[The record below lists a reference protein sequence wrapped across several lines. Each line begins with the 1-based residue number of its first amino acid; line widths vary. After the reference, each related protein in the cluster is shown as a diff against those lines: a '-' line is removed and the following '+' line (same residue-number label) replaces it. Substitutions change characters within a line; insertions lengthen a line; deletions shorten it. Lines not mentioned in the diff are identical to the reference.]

1 MDIHSLIETITPLY
15 NKYKQNK
22 EIVSG
27 TDALKIMW
35 DIGDILKKFIEQNDV
50 APHALFWKIYGR
62 SEGTKN
68 IVKRSYITREFQN
81 RCHRIRKIFVSK
93 KQIEK
98 NLPNLKRFTAFRE
111 SMPFFDNKKYQLRGI
126 KKEQLLNLLN
136 SNKNSKIIKWEIRRL
151 QKEKIGITNPRTQ
164 RFAEME
170 SGKKIFIN
178 FYNHV
183 WQLLKEKPVSIKTK
197 MKQKHI
203 DGDYIISLSKNTNAL
218 SQDGLQFVKFKNK
231 KNIMDLLWQG
241 YESLIK
247 EFISQTNAVKIRRF
261 RRIIHPERIVKLA
274 DMLDALAE
282 RMR

>member
-1 MDIHSLIETITPLY
+1 
-15 NKYKQNK
+15 
-22 EIVSG
+22 
-27 TDALKIMW
+27 
-35 DIGDILKKFIEQNDV
+35 
-50 APHALFWKIYGR
+50 
-62 SEGTKN
+62 
-68 IVKRSYITREFQN
+68 
-81 RCHRIRKIFVSK
+81 
-93 KQIEK
+93 
-98 NLPNLKRFTAFRE
+98 
-111 SMPFFDNKKYQLRGI
+111 MPFFDNKKYQLHGT

-136 SNKNSKIIKWEIRRL
+136 SNKNNKTIMGEIRKL

-183 WQLLKEKPVSIKTK
+183 WQLLKDKPDAIVEK

-203 DGDYIISLSKNTNAL
+203 DNAYIISLSKNTNAL
-218 SQDGLQFVKFKNK
+218 SQDGLQFIKCESK
-231 KNIMDLLWQG
+231 KNIQDLLWQD
-241 YESLIK
+241 YERLIIK
-247 EFISQTNAVKIRRF
+247 EFMSQINAVKIRRF